1 MNGADLRYNPP
12 MPLPLAERLI
22 IRRYLSP
29 RRQEGFLSVIAGF
42 SLVGIA
48 LGVATL
54 IIVMSVMN
62 GFRAELMEQILGING
77 HVRVSAGAEAI
88 PDYANLTTR
97 LSQVPGVKHVTPL
110 IEGQVMVTENGTASG
125 AVVRGLDSAD
135 LQANAKIAAALTT
148 PELNTLS
155 ADEVMIGTRMAERL
169 GLRIGDPLTLIS
181 PRFNRTAF
189 GVMPRY
195 KTFRVANTF
204 ELGMFEFDNGFIFMG
219 LDDARGF
226 FRLPEGTVGG
236 LDVLAASDQVDLDRL
251 SEQLAV
257 AAGQP
262 LYIRNWQQS
271 NASFFNAV
279 QVERNVMFLILTL
292 IIVVAAFNI
301 ISSLIMLVKNKTRDI
316 AVLRTLGASPR
327 AILRIFMTSG
337 LMIGGTGTV
346 LGLILG
352 VAFTLN
358 IERVRQ
364 LVEQLTGSK
373 LFPGDVYFLTK
384 LPARLDPVEVAV
396 VCGMALA
403 LSFLAALYPAWRAGR
418 IDPGEA
424 LRYE

>member
-1 MNGADLRYNPP
+1 

-62 GFRAELMEQILGING
+62 GFRAELMSQILGVNG
-77 HVRVSAGAEAI
+77 HVRISAGPE
-88 PDYANLTTR
+88 PLGDYAVLAEK
-97 LSQVPGVKHVTPL
+97 LAAVPDVVHVTPL
-110 IEGQVMVTENGTASG
+110 IEGQVMITEKGTASG
-125 AVVRGLDSAD
+125 ALVRGLAPAD
-135 LQANAKIAAALTT
+135 IRANPRIVNALEAPDYTDL
-148 PELNTLS
+148 PPC
-155 ADEVMIGTRMAERL
+155 EVMIGVRMAERL
-169 GLRIGDPLTLIS
+169 GLKIGDALTVVS
-181 PRFNRTAF
+181 PQFNRTAF

-195 KTFRVANTF
+195 KTFRVGNIF
-204 ELGMFEFDNGFIFMG
+204 SLGMFDFDNNFIFMS
-219 LDDARGF
+219 LDEARGF
-226 FRLPEGTVGG
+226 FRLPDGTVGA
-236 LDVLAASDQVDLDRL
+236 LDILAQDNTDIPAL
-251 SEQLAV
+251 SAALAT
-257 AAGQP
+257 AAARP
-262 LYIRNWQQS
+262 LMIRDWQQA

-292 IIVVAAFNI
+292 IILVAAFNI

-316 AVLRTLGASPR
+316 AVLRTLGATPR
-327 AILRIFMTSG
+327 RIMRIFMTSG
-337 LMIGGTGTV
+337 LLIGGGGTISGV
-346 LGLILG
+346 ILG

-364 LVEQLTGSK
+364 VIEALTGTR
-373 LFPGDVYFLTK
+373 LFPGDVYFLAK
-384 LPARLDPVEVAV
+384 LPAKLETGEVTL
-396 VCGMALA
+396 VCLMALT

>member
-1 MNGADLRYNPP
+1 ML
-12 MPLPLAERLI
+12 LPLAERLI

-62 GFRAELMEQILGING
+62 GFRAELMSQILGVNG
-77 HVRVSAGAEAI
+77 HVRISAGPE
-88 PDYANLTTR
+88 PLGDYAVLAEK
-97 LSQVPGVKHVTPL
+97 LAAVPDVVHVTPL
-110 IEGQVMVTENGTASG
+110 IEGQVMITEKGTASG
-125 AVVRGLDSAD
+125 ALVRGLAPAD
-135 LQANAKIAAALTT
+135 IRANPRIVNALEAPDYTDL
-148 PELNTLS
+148 PPG
-155 ADEVMIGTRMAERL
+155 EVMIGVRMAERL
-169 GLRIGDPLTLIS
+169 GLKIGDALTVVS
-181 PRFNRTAF
+181 PQFNRTAF

-195 KTFRVANTF
+195 KTFRVGNIF
-204 ELGMFEFDNGFIFMG
+204 SLGMFDFDNNFIFMS
-219 LDDARGF
+219 LDEARGF
-226 FRLPEGTVGG
+226 FRLPEGTVGA
-236 LDVLAASDQVDLDRL
+236 LDILAQDNTDIPAL
-251 SEQLAV
+251 SAALAT
-257 AAGQP
+257 AAARP
-262 LYIRNWQQS
+262 LMIRDWQQA

-292 IIVVAAFNI
+292 IILVAAFNI

-316 AVLRTLGASPR
+316 AVLRTLGATPR
-327 AILRIFMTSG
+327 RIMRIFMTSG
-337 LMIGGTGTV
+337 LLIGGGGTISGV
-346 LGLILG
+346 ILG

-364 LVEQLTGSK
+364 AIEALTGTR
-373 LFPGDVYFLTK
+373 LFPGDVYFLAK
-384 LPARLDPVEVAV
+384 LPAKLETGEVTL
-396 VCGMALA
+396 VCLMALT